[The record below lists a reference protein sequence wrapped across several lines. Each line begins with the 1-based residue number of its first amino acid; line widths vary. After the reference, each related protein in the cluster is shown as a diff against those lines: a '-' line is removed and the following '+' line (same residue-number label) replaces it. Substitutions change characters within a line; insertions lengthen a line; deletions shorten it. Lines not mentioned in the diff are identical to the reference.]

1 MGVPFFYIMLNLYLS
16 LIKFS
21 HTIFALPF
29 ALIGFYL
36 AFIKYQP
43 IDFSLKFIYVL
54 LAMIF
59 ARSAAMAFNRYID
72 RNIDANNPRTKDR
85 EIPAGKI
92 SSKAALSFVIFN
104 VIGFILVTFF
114 INDLC
119 FYLSPLALL
128 VVLGYSYTKRF
139 TWLCHYILGLGLAL
153 APIGAYLSISGEF
166 NFLSLILGVS
176 VFFWVGGFDI
186 IYALQDAIFDISFK
200 LKSIPARFG
209 VEKAILISRISHF
222 LSANFLLMGIFNMDK
237 YYPEVGILSWLA
249 FSFFIILLIR
259 QHFLVKIKDLT
270 KINQAFF
277 ESNGLASILLGS
289 LIIID
294 LFF

>member
-1 MGVPFFYIMLNLYLS
+1 
-16 LIKFS
+16 
-21 HTIFALPF
+21 
-29 ALIGFYL
+29 
-36 AFIKYQP
+36 
-43 IDFSLKFIYVL
+43 
-54 LAMIF
+54 MIF

-104 VIGFILVTFF
+104 VFGFILVTFF

-119 FYLSPLALL
+119 YYLSPLAML

-139 TWLCHYILGLGLAL
+139 TWLCHYVLGLGLAL

-166 NFLSLILGVS
+166 NYLTLILGIS

-186 IYALQDAIFDISFK
+186 IYALQDETFDISFK
-200 LKSIPARFG
+200 LKSIPSRFG
-209 VEKAILISRISHF
+209 IKKAIFISRLSHF
-222 LSANFLLMGIFNMDK
+222 LSANFLFIGILIMEKD
-237 YYPEVGILSWLA
+237 YPEVGILSWLA
-249 FSFFIILLIR
+249 FSFFIFLLIR
-259 QHFLVKIKDLT
+259 QHLFIKIKDLT

-277 ESNGLASILLGS
+277 ESNGLASILFGS
-289 LIIID
+289 LIIVD